1 MSVIP
6 LELQGKKHQP
16 FSMAQPWEKV
26 CRDRLTLGA
35 SSYRSLLTHGVV
47 AQLGERLNGIQEVV
61 SSILSSSTRFL
72 KLIQVLNQLF
82 LLHGDA
88 QGSHRIFRLALS
100 EYMVALFQQYTENIC
115 FFSKYSAGGLCDW
128 GILLVIPLEF
138 QGNKAST
145 VFYGTGIFYYTGTGR
160 NICLYILARSNG
172 NLPKQNR
179 RSVTASGRCFS
190 YIIVHNNLCNSFLDS
205 AHNL

>member
-1 MSVIP
+1 
-6 LELQGKKHQP
+6 
-16 FSMAQPWEKV
+16 MAQPWEKV

-100 EYMVALFQQYTENIC
+100 EYMVVLFQQCTENIC
-115 FFSKYSAGGLCDW
+115 FFSNFPLVGSVIGGFYWLFLWNFKEIKHQPFSMIQPSVLACRL
-128 GILLVIPLEF
+128 GPKR
-138 QGNKAST
+138 GRRAMKA
-145 VFYGTGIFYYTGTGR
+145 FW
-160 NICLYILARSNG
+160 
-172 NLPKQNR
+172 
-179 RSVTASGRCFS
+179 FS
-190 YIIVHNNLCNSFLDS
+190 YDKR
-205 AHNL
+205 

>member
-1 MSVIP
+1 
-6 LELQGKKHQP
+6 
-16 FSMAQPWEKV
+16 MAQPWEKV

-115 FFSKYSAGGLCDW
+115 FFSRYSVGGLCDW

-138 QGNKAST
+138 QENKAST
-145 VFYGTGIFYYTGTGR
+145 VFYDTVFRFGLSSRPEEGKTRDEGLLVFI
-160 NICLYILARSNG
+160 
-172 NLPKQNR
+172 
-179 RSVTASGRCFS
+179 
-190 YIIVHNNLCNSFLDS
+190 
-205 AHNL
+205 

>member
-1 MSVIP
+1 
-6 LELQGKKHQP
+6 
-16 FSMAQPWEKV
+16 MAQPWEKV

-100 EYMVALFQQYTENIC
+100 EYMVVLFQQYTENIC
-115 FFSKYSAGGLCDW
+115 FFSRYSAGGLCDW

-145 VFYGTGIFYYTGTGR
+145 VFYDTAFRFGLSSRPEEGKARDEGLLVF
-160 NICLYILARSNG
+160 IC
-172 NLPKQNR
+172 
-179 RSVTASGRCFS
+179 
-190 YIIVHNNLCNSFLDS
+190 
-205 AHNL
+205 